1 MNPLTDEQL
10 LERSGRDPDAFGDL
24 VDRHSGA
31 LHRYVARRLGPD
43 DAEDLVSEVFVTA
56 HRTRDRFDPS
66 RGAVRPWLFG
76 IATNLVHR
84 HRRAEARRLDALA
97 RLAGRAPAGPEEP
110 EPRTAAERAA
120 LATALRRMKTEH
132 RDALFLHAVAGLTIE
147 EIGEAMG
154 APSGTV
160 KAWLHRARA
169 IGAEHMTAMMTEG
182 IR

>member
-1 MNPLTDEQL
+1 MNPPTDEQL
-10 LERSGRDPDAFGDL
+10 LARSGRDPEAFGNL

-31 LHRYVARRLGPD
+31 LHRYVARRLGPE

-56 HRTRDRFDPS
+56 HRMRDRFDPG

-84 HRRAEARRLDALA
+84 HRRAEARRLEALA
-97 RLAGRAPAGPEEP
+97 RLAGRAAADPDEP

-120 LATALRRMKTEH
+120 LAAALRRMRTEH
-132 RDALFLHAVAGLTIE
+132 RDALFLHAVAGLTID
-147 EIGEAMG
+147 EIGAAMG
-154 APSGTV
+154 APAGTV

-169 IGAEHMTAMMTEG
+169 VGAEHLTHTTTEG
-182 IR
+182 TR